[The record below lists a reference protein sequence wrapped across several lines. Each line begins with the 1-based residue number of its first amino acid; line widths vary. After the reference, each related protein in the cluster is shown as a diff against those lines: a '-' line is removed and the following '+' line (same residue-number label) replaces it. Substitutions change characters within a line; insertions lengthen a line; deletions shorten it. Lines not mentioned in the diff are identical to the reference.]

1 MSCSLEETVRLGGA
15 VRHCE
20 GHILKRE
27 ERLVAMRVRLR
38 LLFTSFNRAI
48 AEYVLAR
55 LELSLVNPEAATAPL
70 VARLGAYLPLDDG
83 LRDSWPRAHAQVR
96 EAQAFIGAVERDEIA
111 VRRDE
116 VWERFDFSVRQMA
129 QYASGIDWLQ
139 TSIRSKSDDVS
150 P

>member
-15 VRHCE
+15 VRH
-20 GHILKRE
+20 GGAHILKPE
-27 ERLVAMRVRLR
+27 ERFVAMRVRLR
-38 LLFTSFNRAI
+38 LLFTSFNKAI

-55 LELSLVNPEAATAPL
+55 LELSLVNPESVTAPL
-70 VARLGAYLPLDDG
+70 VARLGAYLPLDEG
-83 LRDSWPRAHAQVR
+83 LRDTWPRAHAQVR
-96 EAQAFIGAVERDEIA
+96 EAQAYVGAVERGELS

-116 VWERFDFSVRQMA
+116 VWERFAFSVRQMA

-139 TSIRSKSDDVS
+139 TSIRSKRDDVS